1 MAVAC
6 EEFERGCGQDID
18 LEGTPLRYGKAE
30 ADYRQSGFI
39 AFGGPEQSGLSSG
52 RFCGS
57 HPKKPR

>member
-1 MAVAC
+1 MAVAG

-39 AFGGPEQSGLSSG
+39 VFGGPSMMARSLICIS
-52 RFCGS
+52 
-57 HPKKPR
+57 